1 MYALCGEEEHLV
13 FPALLLDSL
22 EQAIIATDLKG
33 NILYW
38 NSFAEKLH
46 GWRAVE
52 VLGKNVLD
60 VKPAD
65 QSALE
70 AREILQRVLRGESWS
85 GEMNLRRKDG
95 TSFPAFVT
103 ASPLYDAQRKVIG
116 VASACHDISKR
127 RAAERQNE
135 MVLAEQ
141 AHRLKN
147 MLAVVKSLAHQT
159 ARQTSSTDD
168 FMASFSSRLSAVA
181 AANDLLMHRGGE
193 ATALDELAHAA
204 LDPLLDAK
212 RVRLQGPNVM
222 LQRRMILPF
231 SMLLHE
237 LYTNAAKY
245 GALSAPTGMIDIAW
259 QRDELEGQ
267 AWLAFEWRE
276 SEGPAVEPPRK
287 KGFGS
292 VLIER
297 AIARELNAEIA
308 LDFDPAGVSCRLRTR
323 L

>member
-1 MYALCGEEEHLV
+1 MYALCGEDDPLV
-13 FPALLLDSL
+13 VPTLLLDSL
-22 EQAIIATDLKG
+22 EQAVIATDLKG
-33 NILYW
+33 TILYW
-38 NSFAEKLH
+38 NRFAEKLH
-46 GWRAVE
+46 GWRSVE

-60 VKPAD
+60 VKPAE
-65 QSALE
+65 QSADE
-70 AREILQRVLRGESWS
+70 ARELFQRVLRGESWS
-85 GEMNLRRKDG
+85 GEINLRRKDG
-95 TSFPAFVT
+95 TNFPAYVT

-116 VASACHDISKR
+116 VASACHDISQR
-127 RAAERQNE
+127 RAAERQSE

-147 MLAVVKSLAHQT
+147 MLAVVNSLAHQT
-159 ARQTSSTDD
+159 ARQASSTDD
-168 FMASFSSRLSAVA
+168 FMASFTSRLSAVA
-181 AANDLLMHRGGE
+181 AANDLLIHGGGQ
-193 ATALDELAHAA
+193 ATALEELAHAA
-204 LDPLLDAK
+204 LDPLLDVK
-212 RVRLQGPNVM
+212 RIRLIGPNVM

-245 GALSAPTGMIDIAW
+245 GALSAPAGMIDIAW
-259 QRDELEGQ
+259 RRDEIEGQ

-276 SEGPAVEPPRK
+276 SQGPAVEPPRK

-308 LDFDPAGVSCRLRTR
+308 LDFDPAGVRCRLRTQ

>member
-1 MYALCGEEEHLV
+1 VYALPGADEHIV

-22 EQAIIATDLKG
+22 EQAVIATDLKG

-38 NSFAEKLH
+38 NRFAEKLH

-65 QSALE
+65 QSADE
-70 AREILQRVLRGESWS
+70 AHELLQRVLRGESWS
-85 GEMNLRRKDG
+85 GEITLRRKDG
-95 TSFPAFVT
+95 TNFPAFVT
-103 ASPLYDAQRKVIG
+103 ASPLYDAEGRLIG
-116 VASACHDISKR
+116 LASACHDISRR
-127 RAAERQNE
+127 RATERQHE

-147 MLAVVKSLAHQT
+147 MLAVVNSLARQT

-168 FMASFSSRLSAVA
+168 FMASFTSRLSAVA
-181 AANDLLMHRGGE
+181 AANDLLMHGGGE
-193 ATALDELAHAA
+193 ATALEQLAHVA
-204 LDPLLDAK
+204 LDPLLDTK

-222 LQRRMILPF
+222 LRRNMILPF

-245 GALSAPTGMIDIAW
+245 GALCAPAGMIDIAW
-259 QRDELEGQ
+259 RRDEIEGEV
-267 AWLAFEWRE
+267 WLAFEWRE
-276 SEGPAVEPPRK
+276 SQGPTVEPPRK

-297 AIARELNAEIA
+297 AIARELNADVT
-308 LDFDPAGVSCRLRTR
+308 LDFDPAGVRCRLRTR

>member
-1 MYALCGEEEHLV
+1 MYALYEKDDLG
-13 FPALLLDSL
+13 FPAFLLDSL

-38 NSFAEKLH
+38 NRFAEKLH

-60 VKPAD
+60 VKPAE
-65 QSALE
+65 QCMGE
-70 AREILQRVLRGESWS
+70 AREILQRVLRGDSWA
-85 GEMNLRRKDG
+85 GEITLKRKDG

-103 ASPLYDAQRKVIG
+103 ASPLYDSERRLIG

-127 RAAERQNE
+127 RADERRNE

-147 MLAVVKSLAHQT
+147 MLTVVTSLARQT
-159 ARQTSSTDD
+159 ARQASSTDD
-168 FMASFSSRLSAVA
+168 FMASFTSRLSAVA
-181 AANDLLMHRGGE
+181 AANDLLIQGGGE
-193 ATALDELAHAA
+193 ATALEELAHAT
-204 LDPLLDAK
+204 LDPLLDAG
-212 RVRLQGPNVM
+212 RVRLHGPKVM
-222 LQRRMILPF
+222 IERRMLLPF

-237 LYTNAAKY
+237 LYTNAAKH
-245 GALSAPTGMIDIAW
+245 GALSVPAGMIDIAW
-259 QRDELEGQ
+259 RRDEMEGE

-276 SEGPAVEPPRK
+276 SQGPLVEPPRK
-287 KGFGS
+287 TGFGS
-292 VLIER
+292 VLIGR
-297 AIARELNAEIA
+297 AIARELNADIA
-308 LDFDPAGVSCRLRTR
+308 LNFDPAGLSCTLRTR

>member
-1 MYALCGEEEHLV
+1 MYALRGEDEAIV

-22 EQAIIATDLKG
+22 EQAVVATDLKG

-38 NSFAEKLH
+38 NRFAEKLH

-65 QSALE
+65 QSADE
-70 AREILQRVLRGESWS
+70 ARELVQRVLRGESWS
-85 GEMNLRRKDG
+85 GEITLRRKDG
-95 TSFPAFVT
+95 TTFPAFVT
-103 ASPLYDAQRKVIG
+103 ASPLYDAKQRVIG
-116 VASACHDISKR
+116 IASACHDISQR

-135 MVLAEQ
+135 IVLAEQ

-147 MLAVVKSLAHQT
+147 MLAIVKSLASQT
-159 ARQTSSTDD
+159 ARQSSSTDD
-168 FMASFSSRLSAVA
+168 FMASFTSRLSAVA
-181 AANDLLMHRGGE
+181 AANDLLMNRGGE
-193 ATALDELAHAA
+193 ATTLEELAHAT
-204 LDPLLDAK
+204 LDPMMDTM
-212 RVRLQGPNVM
+212 RVRLSGPNVL

-245 GALSAPTGMIDIAW
+245 GALSAAAGMIDVVW
-259 QRDELEGQ
+259 QHDEDEGQ
-267 AWLAFEWRE
+267 AWLTFEWRE
-276 SEGPAVEPPRK
+276 SQGPRVEPPRK
-287 KGFGS
+287 RGFGS

-308 LDFDPAGVSCRLRTR
+308 LDFDPAGLCCRLRTK